1 MWYANYLNLLWYV
14 SYIAGIFYVL
24 LLFIKDWVIGDYFI
38 MAASQYVFFK
48 MEFMGQIK
56 NVFPFFFIY
65 LRLYFPILQL
75 QEWMWTFIIWLV
87 GLCVLYFY
95 SIDSVFSSNHSFVF
109 HFSTFVFPSFVKAF
123 VTYGPNKP
131 KNCYSPLPTPTTKKK
146 NRNMRIKKI

>member
-14 SYIAGIFYVL
+14 SYIAGIFYML
-24 LLFIKDWVIGDYFI
+24 LLFIKNWVIGDYFI

-95 SIDSVFSSNHSFVF
+95 SIDSVFPSNHSFVF
-109 HFSTFVFPSFVKAF
+109 HFSTFVFLSFCQRF
-123 VTYGPNKP
+123 CNLW
-131 KNCYSPLPTPTTKKK
+131 SQ
-146 NRNMRIKKI
+146 

>member
-24 LLFIKDWVIGDYFI
+24 LFIKDWVIGDYFM
-38 MAASQYVFFK
+38 MAASQYVFFLNEIYGTNK
-48 MEFMGQIK
+48 KCGSFL
-56 NVFPFFFIY
+56 FLY

-95 SIDSVFSSNHSFVF
+95 SIDSVFPSNHSFVF
-109 HFSTFVFPSFVKAF
+109 HFSTFVFLSFVKAF

-131 KNCYSPLPTPTTKKK
+131 DKS
-146 NRNMRIKKI
+146 I